1 MTAPLP
7 QPVDPPLRV
16 VIIGAGFGG
25 LYAARALRGA
35 RVAITLIDRR
45 NHHLFQPLLYQVAT
59 GGLAPSNIAYPIRA
73 VVSGQKNTRVLLAE
87 VTAIDTAE
95 RRVLLR
101 DGAVSYDVLIVA
113 TGATH
118 SYFGH
123 PEWEPLAPGLKT
135 LEDALAMRRRIL
147 LAFEHAERETD
158 PVRRA
163 SLLRFVIV
171 GGGPTGVE
179 LAGAIA
185 EIARRV
191 LVQDFRAIDPRE
203 TEVVLVEAGP
213 RLLATFPPDLSAKAQ
228 TALERLGVVVRTG
241 AAVTAIQEGM
251 VAIAG
256 QPFAAA
262 TVLWAAGVT
271 ASPLAASLGVPLD
284 RAGRVPVNAD
294 LSVPGHPEV
303 FVIGDVAAAV
313 DERGRPLPG
322 VAPVALQQGRHVAS
336 NLCRRLQGKPA
347 RPFHYVDKGNLA
359 TIGRAAAVADIRG
372 WHLSGLVAWLTWLVV
387 HIFFLIGFR
396 NRLVVA
402 LDWAWAYLRFERA
415 ARLIVGDRE
424 N

>member
-415 ARLIVGDRE
+415 ARLIVGDPE